1 MKSIPPFSPPFAHRV
16 LCSSTRFPQRPR
28 LTFWWPS
35 GRKLLPRIK
44 MWVHHVSTLCV
55 PCICYPSLLS
65 ISDSVS
71 VYPPQIVSCLSQ
83 DSLAHTLTNNVNDE
97 GSVAML
103 PWFHHHT
110 CKILTGFPS
119 DFSPKLWVTKST
131 SDVTVARDGKLGLR
145 LPCRPPWLS

>member
-1 MKSIPPFSPPFAHRV
+1 M
-16 LCSSTRFPQRPR
+16 
-28 LTFWWPS
+28 
-35 GRKLLPRIK
+35 
-44 MWVHHVSTLCV
+44 STLCV

-119 DFSPKLWVTKST
+119 DFSPKMRVTKST
-131 SDVTVARDGKLGLR
+131 SDVTVARITKCLGKR
-145 LPCRPPWLS
+145 LYMLKADDNPRVIVSRVNGTHIKPYSRPPTSPTNNRSSSAQTQNTAPYPIHSVK